1 MQTRIDAA
9 GWPVPVHILGVNG
22 AGLESGN
29 AFICDGRDIPWL
41 QDTAATDAWA
51 AWHVTYRDVIVLDQR
66 NVPIATYN
74 LTEHDLADS
83 ANFAA
88 LMDTL
93 RLAAGGE
100 AAP

>member
-22 AGLESGN
+22 PGLESGN

-41 QDTAATDAWA
+41 QDTAAADVWGAWN
-51 AWHVTYRDVIVLDQR
+51 VTYRDVIVLNQE
-66 NVPIATYN
+66 NEPIAVYN
-74 LTEHDLADS
+74 LTEHGLNDP

-93 RLAAGGE
+93 RAAAGGT
-100 AAP
+100 AP